1 VRYPNGAPEILA
13 GNAISRRKDEGGV
26 EMGKRVLL
34 LGFILLVAFSTA
46 FAADEIKIGSINDL
60 TGATSDVGK
69 DAALGIK
76 ECVTYINDTGGI
88 NGKKIKLILYDYGY
102 RVPEAITIYKR
113 FRDYDKV
120 KLLLQWGT
128 GDTEALSPT
137 VNKDKMVTISDS
149 FSGHLCDPKKT
160 PYNFIYA
167 TDYSTNA
174 RAALT
179 AWYEKVW
186 KKSDKWKAARDAAKK
201 PKLVCFYMFASPY
214 ASAPIKAIKDQAAL
228 LGIEV
233 AKDQDVSLTALDAKS
248 QVLTAK
254 GDEAT
259 ICWHGNT
266 TMSVATTIK
275 DAHALKLEADHI
287 VNNWG
292 FDQNLVRMTGKAG
305 DGVIG
310 AAACAFLGMNV
321 PFMDKVLDYCKKV
334 NPGVPVEKRDIRT
347 VQAWLKVSMA
357 VAGLKAADKKGKLDG
372 PTIKGE
378 LESLKNWYAFDT
390 NNALGV
396 GPYTVTAEDHRP
408 TGVASLY
415 YIKDGKIQ
423 LFEKIDM
430 KKQFADK
437 WQSWLGW

>member
-1 VRYPNGAPEILA
+1 M
-13 GNAISRRKDEGGV
+13 SRR
-26 EMGKRVLL
+26 
-34 LGFILLVAFSTA
+34 ILLIGLAVMFLCSPA
-46 FAADEIKIGSINDL
+46 FAEEQIKVGSINDL

-69 DAALGIK
+69 DAALGIR
-76 ECVTYINDTGGI
+76 ECVTFINDQGGI
-88 NGKKIKLILYDYGY
+88 NGKKIKLLLYDYGY

-113 FRDYDKV
+113 FRDTDKIA
-120 KLLLQWGT
+120 LLLQWGT

-149 FSGHLCDPKKT
+149 LSGHLCDPAKT
-160 PYNFIYA
+160 PYNFVYS

-179 AWYEKVW
+179 SWYEKVW
-186 KKSDKWKAARDAAKK
+186 KKSDKWKKAREAGQK

-248 QVLTAK
+248 QVLAAK
-254 GDEAT
+254 GDNAT

-266 TMSVATTIK
+266 TMSVATTVK

-287 VNNWG
+287 IDNWG
-292 FDQNLVRMTGKAG
+292 FDKNLVRMTGAAG
-305 DGVIG
+305 EGVIG
-310 AAACAFLGMNV
+310 CASCAFLGDNV
-321 PFMDKVLDYCKKV
+321 PFMDKVIEYAKKL
-334 NPGVPVEKRDIRT
+334 NPGVPIEKRDIRT
-347 VQAWLKVSMA
+347 VQAWTKVSLA
-357 VAGLKAADKKGKLDG
+357 AAGLAAADKKGSLKG
-372 PTIKGE
+372 PEIKAA
-378 LESLKNWYAFDT
+378 LESLKDWYPF
-390 NNALGV
+390 NKENALGV
-396 GPYTVTAEDHRP
+396 GPYTITDKDHRP
-408 TGVASLY
+408 TSVALLY
-415 YIKDGKIQ
+415 TIKDGKIV
-423 LFEKIDM
+423 LFDKIDM